1 MAIIRQEL
9 ADLREDYVK
18 GSFDYENALADPIQQ
33 FSAWLDEALRAEVM
47 EPTAM
52 VLSTIDERQMPQ
64 SRVVLLKDIKSTGF
78 SFYTN
83 YHSAK
88 GQQVAQYPAVSLL
101 FFWPELQR
109 QVRIVG
115 HIERLP
121 ESESDQYFQ
130 SRPRG
135 SQIGATA
142 SPQSQV
148 IPDRSFLEERVA
160 EIGAEYAGDLT
171 IPRPAHWGGYLVRP
185 VEMEFWQGRASRL
198 HDRIAYVTENQ
209 AWKMQRLAP

>member
-64 SRVVLLKDIKSTGF
+64 ARVVLLKDIKSTGF

-88 GQQVAQYPAVSLL
+88 GQQIAQHPAVSLL

-115 HIERLP
+115 NIEQLP
-121 ESESDQYFQ
+121 EAESDQYFQ

-142 SPQSQV
+142 SPQSQI

-160 EIGAEYAGDLT
+160 KIDAEYAGDLT
-171 IPRPAHWGGYLVRP
+171 IPRPAHWGGYLVSP
-185 VEMEFWQGRASRL
+185 IEMEFWQGRASRL
-198 HDRIAYVTENQ
+198 HDRIAYVKENQ

>member
-64 SRVVLLKDIKSTGF
+64 ARVVLLKDIKSTGF

-88 GQQVAQYPAVSLL
+88 GHQIAQHPAVSLL

-115 HIERLP
+115 NIEQLP
-121 ESESDQYFQ
+121 ETESDQYFQ

-142 SPQSQV
+142 SPQSQI

-160 EIGAEYAGDLT
+160 KIDAEYAGDLT
-171 IPRPAHWGGYLVRP
+171 IPRPAHWGGYLVSP

-198 HDRIAYVTENQ
+198 HDRIAYVKENQ
-209 AWKMQRLAP
+209 VWKMQRLAP

>member
-1 MAIIRQEL
+1 MAIVRQEL

-18 GSFDYENALADPIQQ
+18 GSFDYEDAVADPIQQ
-33 FSAWLDEALRAEVM
+33 LAVWLDDALRAEVM

-52 VLSTIDERQMPQ
+52 VLSTVDDRRMPQ
-64 SRVVLLKDIKSTGF
+64 SRVVLLKDIKPDGL

-83 YHSAK
+83 YDSAK
-88 GQQVAQYPAVSLL
+88 GNQVAQHPYVSLL
-101 FFWPELQR
+101 FFWSELQR
-109 QVRIVG
+109 QVRVVG
-115 HIERLP
+115 TIEKLP
-121 ESESDQYFQ
+121 PAESDQYFQ

-135 SQIGATA
+135 SQIGAVA

-148 IPDRSFLEERVA
+148 IPDRSFLEQRVA
-160 EIGAEYAGDLT
+160 EIDSKYTGDIP

-198 HDRIAYVTENQ
+198 HDRIAYVQE
-209 AWKMQRLAP
+209 ASIWKKQRLAP

>member
-33 FSAWLDEALRAEVM
+33 FAAWLDDALRAEVI

-64 SRVVLLKDIKSTGF
+64 SRVVLLKDIKPQGF
-78 SFYTN
+78 SFFTN
-83 YHSAK
+83 YDSAK
-88 GQQVAQYPAVSLL
+88 GQQIAQHPAVSLL

-115 HIERLP
+115 KIEQLP
-121 ESESDQYFQ
+121 AAESDQYFK

-135 SQIGATA
+135 SQIGAAA
-142 SPQSQV
+142 SPQSQI
-148 IPDRSFLEERVA
+148 IPDRFFLEERIA
-160 EIGAEYAGDLT
+160 KIDTQYSDELT
-171 IPRPAHWGGYLVRP
+171 IPRPAHWGGYLVQP
-185 VEMEFWQGRASRL
+185 VEIEFWQGRASRL

-209 AWKMQRLAP
+209 VWKMQRLAP